1 MQSVTVMT
9 DRLSAMTLNESI
21 VVARPEGAATQL
33 MLLFHGVGATPQD
46 MVPLGERLAEV
57 YPQACIVSVCAPAP
71 ADSGHGY
78 QWFSVRDVTE
88 ENRPQRIAEAMPDF
102 LRVVR
107 HWQEATGTEA
117 EQTAL
122 VGFSQGAIMALE
134 STHEAPRAAARV
146 VSLAGRFVRLPEPV
160 SDAVTL
166 YLFHGKSDPVI
177 DYGYTVT
184 AAEYLVAREGD
195 VTADVLPF
203 VGHEIAE
210 EMVELLI
217 QRLQAHVPRRL
228 WQEAMRAGA
237 ALAPSGKG

>member
-1 MQSVTVMT
+1 MQSVISMT
-9 DRLSAMTLNESI
+9 DRLSATTLNESI
-21 VVARPEGAATQL
+21 VVARPAGAAAQL

-46 MVPLGERLAEV
+46 MVPLGERLAGV
-57 YPQACIVSVCAPAP
+57 YPQACIVSVCAPVP
-71 ADSGHGY
+71 ADSGNGY
-78 QWFSVRDVTE
+78 QWFSVRDITE
-88 ENRPQRIAEAMPDF
+88 GNRPQRIAEAMPGF
-102 LRVVR
+102 LQVVR
-107 HWQEATGTEA
+107 HWQEATGTDA

-122 VGFSQGAIMALE
+122 IGFSQGAIMALE
-134 STHEAPRAAARV
+134 SIHEAPRTAARV

-203 VGHEIAE
+203 VGHEIAD
-210 EMVELLI
+210 EMVELLL

-237 ALAPSGKG
+237 ALTPSVKD